1 MEEICYLGYRTRRT
15 SYAIAPRA
23 PRRPV
28 RSNLKHYGTGT
39 FFARLY
45 NGVGTT
51 ALYVFPQKPFF
62 RGSNLFHAAPP
73 SVVPRAA
80 ADGGPSPTSLP
91 GRHCRLP
98 AAGVSMLQLAA
109 SPFCAAAAAA
119 SPCGAVWLRT
129 RALVRVRVRVLGL
142 GLGLG
147 LGSGLGFGLG
157 FGLGL
162 DCPLVRPPPRQPHRP
177 HRG

>member
-1 MEEICYLGYRTRRT
+1 MLSRVSHPTYLVRDST
-15 SYAIAPRA
+15 PR
-23 PRRPV
+23 PPEPGPKQFET
-28 RSNLKHYGTGT
+28 LWYGH
-39 FFARLY
+39 FLRLFVQWC
-45 NGVGTT
+45 GST
-51 ALYVFPQKPFF
+51 ALYVKYSLKSPFS
-62 RGSNLFHAAPP
+62 RGSTLFHAAPP

-98 AAGVSMLQLAA
+98 AAAVSMLARASMPQLAA

-142 GLGLG
+142 GLG
-147 LGSGLGFGLG
+147 F
-157 FGLGL
+157 
-162 DCPLVRPPPRQPHRP
+162 
-177 HRG
+177 